1 MLFMSTVLVGKAPYE
16 RVVTNGMVVAEDGS
30 KFSKTGF
37 MIKFD
42 EAAEKIGADTV
53 RYLYASAPNT
63 NDVRFGY
70 NLGDEARRKMLG
82 FWNIY
87 TFFDTYAQLD
97 KPNFA
102 EYKVDFSKLT
112 PIDKWL
118 VVRTNEYLKKATAYM
133 DEYKSSALIKDFEV
147 FVDDIS
153 NWYIRANRR
162 RFWKTED
169 QQDKMVAYWTL
180 FNALK
185 VCVQTMAPII
195 PFMTDY
201 IWQNLIRKCD
211 STVAESVHLSD
222 WPTEIEGIEDDGV
235 IEQTALVREV
245 IATAMR
251 LRNEQQIKVRQPLS
265 KLFVCCDA
273 DKADKIKTFEK
284 NILDELN
291 IKSVEY
297 IDDINILNDQFLA
310 VNFKVAGAVL
320 KQNVNK
326 MKQTLEG
333 LSADEMKSLTASV
346 VAGGEVSVP
355 GWDEK
360 FDSSIFA
367 VQSKTKE
374 GVVSAE
380 FAESS
385 VVALDIV
392 LTDELLK
399 EGVVRDIIRQ
409 CQVARKDAGYQV
421 EQRINASI
429 SVDDEFV
436 VNALT
441 EKLDYIA
448 TELLADSVVINA
460 AIDADYT
467 SEFTI
472 NDKKITVS
480 VVKGE

>member
-1 MLFMSTVLVGKAPYE
+1 
-16 RVVTNGMVVAEDGS
+16 
-30 KFSKTGF
+30 

-102 EYKVDFSKLT
+102 DYKVDFSKLT
-112 PIDKWL
+112 PMDKWL
-118 VVRTNEYLKKATAYM
+118 VVRTNEFLKKATAYM
-133 DEYKSSALIKDFEV
+133 DDYKSSAMIKDFEI

-153 NWYIRANRR
+153 NWYIRTNRR

-169 QQDKMVAYWTL
+169 QADKMVAYWTL

-185 VCVQTMAPII
+185 VCVQTIAPIT
-195 PFMTDY
+195 PFMTEY
-201 IWQNLIRKCD
+201 IWQNLIKKCD
-211 STVAESVHLSD
+211 PTVAESVHLSD
-222 WPTEIEGIEDDGV
+222 WPTALEGIEDDGV

-265 KLFVCCDA
+265 KLFVCCNA
-273 DKADKIKTFEK
+273 ETADKIKTFEK

-291 IKSVEY
+291 IKAVEY
-297 IDDINILNDQFLA
+297 IDDINVLEDQFLA

-333 LSADEMKSLTASV
+333 LSADEMKALTAKV
-346 VAGGEVSVP
+346 IAGGEVSVP

-360 FDSSIFA
+360 FDASIFA

-380 FAESS
+380 FAPES

-429 SVDDEFV
+429 IVDDEFI
-436 VNALT
+436 VNALN
-441 EKLDYIA
+441 EKISYIA
-448 TELLADSVVINA
+448 SELLADSVVINEE
-460 AIDADYT
+460 IVADYST
-467 SEFTI
+467 EFSI
-472 NDKKITVS
+472 NDKKVKVS

>member
-1 MLFMSTVLVGKAPYE
+1 
-16 RVVTNGMVVAEDGS
+16 
-30 KFSKTGF
+30 
-37 MIKFD
+37 
-42 EAAEKIGADTV
+42 
-53 RYLYASAPNT
+53 
-63 NDVRFGY
+63 
-70 NLGDEARRKMLG
+70 
-82 FWNIY
+82 
-87 TFFDTYAQLD
+87 
-97 KPNFA
+97 
-102 EYKVDFSKLT
+102 
-112 PIDKWL
+112 
-118 VVRTNEYLKKATAYM
+118 
-133 DEYKSSALIKDFEV
+133 
-147 FVDDIS
+147 
-153 NWYIRANRR
+153 
-162 RFWKTED
+162 
-169 QQDKMVAYWTL
+169 MVAYWTL

-185 VCVQTMAPII
+185 VCVQTMAPIT
-195 PFMTDY
+195 PFMTEY
-201 IWQNLIRKCD
+201 IWQNLIKKCD

-222 WPTEIEGIEDDGV
+222 WPTVIEGVEDDGI
-235 IEQTALVREV
+235 IEQTALVRDV

-273 DKADKIKTFEK
+273 DKANKIKTFEK

-297 IDDINILNDQFLA
+297 IDDVNILNDQFLA

-326 MKQTLEG
+326 MKQALES
-333 LSADEMKSLTASV
+333 LSADEMKALTTAV
-346 VAGGEVSVP
+346 VAGGEVEVP

-360 FDSSIFA
+360 FDASIFA
-367 VQSKTKE
+367 VQSKTKD

-380 FAESS
+380 FAQGS

-429 SVDDEFV
+429 TVDDEFI

-441 EKLDYIA
+441 EKLEFISG
-448 TELLADSVVINA
+448 ELLADSIVINSE
-460 AIDADYT
+460 IKADYS
-467 SEFTI
+467 SEFTVS
-472 NDKKITVS
+472 DKKVTVS
-480 VVKGE
+480 VAKGE